1 MRPYYLIR
9 EIMFKFDAEKVH
21 NFILGIGSLL
31 GKTWLTKRILRKFFV
46 YKNKMLNIEV
56 LGIKFENPI
65 GLAAGFDKNAVLT
78 DVLPNVGF
86 GFTEVGSITAEK
98 CEGNKKPRLFRLTED
113 KALLVRLG
121 LPSEG
126 AVKIA
131 NKLKDKKFNF
141 PVGINIAKTNDVN
154 IIGEKAIN
162 DYVRSIRL
170 FKDIGDYITIN
181 LSCPN
186 IPDKDAFS
194 NPILLAKLLKEVKKV
209 VDKPILLKIALDL
222 NSKNYD
228 GIIRVAKKYAFVKGF
243 VISNLSTKRDK
254 LRTDKN
260 ILNEIGNGGGISGK
274 PAKDKSNELI
284 KYFYK
289 KTKGKY
295 IIIGC
300 GGVFNAEDAYEKIK
314 LGASLVQ
321 LITGMIYEGPGLIKE
336 INKGLVELMKR
347 DSYKNIKEAVGVG

>member
-21 NFILGIGSLL
+21 NFILGIASLL

-209 VDKPILLKIALDL
+209 VDKPILLKIAL
-222 NSKNYD
+222 
-228 GIIRVAKKYAFVKGF
+228 
-243 VISNLSTKRDK
+243 
-254 LRTDKN
+254 
-260 ILNEIGNGGGISGK
+260 
-274 PAKDKSNELI
+274 
-284 KYFYK
+284 
-289 KTKGKY
+289 
-295 IIIGC
+295 
-300 GGVFNAEDAYEKIK
+300 
-314 LGASLVQ
+314 
-321 LITGMIYEGPGLIKE
+321 
-336 INKGLVELMKR
+336 
-347 DSYKNIKEAVGVG
+347 